1 MKKKWPAAICLCALL
16 LLGGFSLSAQSRP
29 TLRAVRVDKGPK
41 LDGYLDDQ
49 VWRQAVPFI
58 GFRMAEPKPDSE
70 PSEKTELRVVYDRD
84 NLYLG
89 IYCSDSEPSKISGQT
104 MAHDSVEEEGMSD
117 DLIRVLLDPFLDK
130 RNAYIFF
137 VNPRGA
143 RSEGLAS
150 GESYSLNWDG
160 IWDARARVN
169 KDGWSAEIKIPF
181 KTISFKPR
189 LENWGLNLE
198 RDIPR
203 KQEIVRISGTTL
215 DSFFYNPNEASPLE
229 GVAGVKQGRGLTI
242 RPFGKVS
249 AANDFEPGSK
259 YEQDLDGGIDIYKNF
274 TPNLVGAFSY
284 NTDFAETEVDER
296 QINLTRFPLFFP
308 EKRTF
313 FLEGSEIFD
322 FGPSGGFQYHAS
334 FIPFFSRRI
343 GLYEGS
349 QVPIL
354 SGAKMYGKIGSTNL
368 GFLDVQT
375 REFSEIGLSSDNFFA
390 GRVSQNLWSQSKV
403 GVIFTNGDPSGGSN
417 QLLGFDFVYS
427 TSEFRGNK
435 NFSTNLW
442 SVYNWNQEKNGKPY
456 GFGFKVDYPND
467 LWDISLAYDY
477 FGDKLYPG
485 LGFLPRIGIQA
496 LSSGITYSP
505 RPEKGWF
512 GKWVRQFNFW
522 IYPQFYWDLKGRLET
537 YEIMISPL
545 SFHTET
551 GHRFEFAVV
560 PNRDVLPFDFEVSE
574 GVVIPKGAYNYTSF
588 NFEYNSPTYL
598 PFFVDL
604 GYRFGDFYSGSLNEV
619 ELGLAYQYKG
629 YVQLGLESNFIRGR
643 LPEGNFNETIY
654 QLKADFYLS
663 PNLGLM
669 NYIQYDS
676 VSKNLGVNIRLRWQ
690 ISPGNEVFLVY
701 NKNWERRWDPT
712 SRYVSIGEYAA
723 IKLQLSI
730 RP

>member
-1 MKKKWPAAICLCALL
+1 MTKKWTAAICLCALL
-16 LLGGFSLSAQSRP
+16 SLGGFSASAQFKQ

-41 LDGYLDDQ
+41 LDGYLDDK
-49 VWRQAVPFI
+49 VWEQAVPFTD
-58 GFRMAEPKPDSE
+58 FKMAEPKPNSQ
-70 PSEKTELRVVYDRD
+70 PSEKTELRVIYDRD

-89 IYCSDSEPSKISGQT
+89 VHCYDGEPSKISALT
-104 MAHDSVEEEGMSD
+104 MAHDSVEEEGMGD
-117 DLIRVLLDPFLDK
+117 DLLRVLLDPFQDK
-130 RNAYIFF
+130 RNAYVFF
-137 VNPRGA
+137 INPRGA

-160 IWDARARVN
+160 IWDARARIS
-169 KDGWSAEIKIPF
+169 KDGWSAEIRIPF
-181 KTISFKPR
+181 KTISFEPR
-189 LENWGLNLE
+189 LEYWGLNME

-229 GVAGVKQGRGLTI
+229 GVAGVRQGMGLTI
-242 RPFGKVS
+242 RPFGKAS
-249 AANDFEPGSK
+249 AVNDFEPGSK
-259 YEQDLDGGIDIYKNF
+259 YEQHLDGGIDIYKNF
-274 TPNLVGAFSY
+274 APNLVGAFSY

-296 QINLTRFPLFFP
+296 QVNLTRFPLFFP

-313 FLEGSEIFD
+313 FLEGSEVFN

-343 GLYEGS
+343 GLYEGN
-349 QVPIL
+349 QVPIMF
-354 SGAKMYGKIGSTNL
+354 GAKMYGKIGNTNL

-375 REFSEIGLSSDNFFA
+375 QKFSEIGLRSDNFFA

-403 GVIFTNGDPSGGSN
+403 GMIFTNGDPSGGSN
-417 QLLGFDFVYS
+417 QLVGLDFVYS
-427 TSEFRGNK
+427 TSQFQGDK
-435 NFSTNLW
+435 NFSTTLW
-442 SVYNWNQEKNGKPY
+442 SVYNWNNEKSGKPY

-467 LWDISLAYDY
+467 LWDLSLAYDY
-477 FGDKLYPG
+477 FGDRLYPG
-485 LGFLPRIGIQA
+485 LGFLPRKNIQM
-496 LSSGITYSP
+496 LSSGIAYSP

-512 GKWVRQFNFW
+512 GKWVRQFNFMV
-522 IYPQFYWDLKGRLET
+522 YPQFYWDLKGRLET
-537 YEIMISPL
+537 YEIMVVPL
-545 SFHTET
+545 SFHTDT
-551 GHRFEFAVV
+551 GHRFEFAVI

-574 GVVIPKGAYNYTSF
+574 GVVIPKGAYNFTNL

-598 PFFVDL
+598 PFFVDVE
-604 GYRFGDFYSGSLNEV
+604 YRFGQFYSGRLNEA
-619 ELGLAYQYKG
+619 ELKLIYQLKG

-643 LPEGNFNETIY
+643 LREGNFNETVY
-654 QLKADFYLS
+654 QVRADFYAS

-701 NKNWERRWDPT
+701 NKNWERRWDP
-712 SRYVSIGEYAA
+712 SNRYTPVGEYAA
-723 IKLQLSI
+723 IKVQFSI